1 MEANM
6 AEKMNITQHY
16 DELADILY
24 VDFGSDEP
32 CYTEAIS
39 GIAMLDIGWF
49 SKLPRGV
56 KIISPKANKV
66 KAVEFKVV
74 ITQIQDACREF
85 LGQQA
90 KQIETE
96 ESVLPDILGE
106 RLTQSFAQVGK

>member
-1 MEANM
+1 M

-24 VDFGSDEP
+24 IDFGSEEP

-56 KIISPKANKV
+56 KIISPKANQI
-66 KAVEFKVV
+66 KAVEFQMIIKQVKN
-74 ITQIQDACREF
+74 ACRGF
-85 LGQQA
+85 LKQQA

-96 ESVLPDILGE
+96 ESVLPDILGQ
-106 RLTQSFAQVGK
+106 RLTQSFTHVGK